1 MIVFTT
7 RMIYPIQM
15 HPSSVVHAVLFCAV
29 TYAFYFVTTLS
40 AAALDT
46 LDAGLAVTKALSKK
60 TN

>member
-1 MIVFTT
+1 
-7 RMIYPIQM
+7 MIYPIQM